1 MIGVVAAEVVA
12 SLYEDSPV
20 PAWSAH
26 LFPLTWPRAECV
38 VWWLGVAT
46 AAGTFRRAL
55 GAIGIPQH
63 RIVVVVSVLPFVVF
77 AGGIATGAG
86 WSTLALMPEPDRT
99 RNGRLASSSGL
110 LPGDIIDRRGRPR
123 QLHSMPRRRR
133 RQGGMIAY
141 RIAAHAHD
149 LAKPVGVPP
158 RLYWVPSPPERGGF
172 RLPQQGEA
180 LFLRPDNPT
189 LSVRGLRRL
198 AGSVLAF
205 VLAGALVAPLARSAA
220 ADQLASTRAQAAQ
233 ITAQLH
239 ADGVELDRTAS
250 QFGQAQQHLAQLDSE
265 ITRIDAAI
273 ARSQSEVS
281 ATRAR
286 LRAVAVKAYVDG
298 GASAISTILSSNVAQ
313 AGVTQVYESAVG
325 NELTNVEDGYRL
337 AEASLASQQQQLR
350 NTRAQAQ
357 GAVNAAA
364 AARQAAQ
371 RAQASQQAE
380 LSQMNGQIAVLVRR
394 QQQAE
399 QDAAHAAFLARV
411 QAEQAAALARSQ
423 AEQLSQASGQSPFG
437 AGSSAT
443 PPAAPGGPPAPGGG
457 AQEAV
462 QAAESQ
468 VGVPYQWGGESP
480 GQGFDCSGLTQWSW
494 AQAGVAIPRVAA
506 DQYDA
511 IPHVPLS
518 DIEPGDLIF
527 WDDGTNSIQHV
538 AIYIGNGNVVTA
550 PETGERIRIQPI
562 WNNGLVGAGR
572 P

>member
-1 MIGVVAAEVVA
+1 V
-12 SLYEDSPV
+12 
-20 PAWSAH
+20 
-26 LFPLTWPRAECV
+26 
-38 VWWLGVAT
+38 
-46 AAGTFRRAL
+46 
-55 GAIGIPQH
+55 
-63 RIVVVVSVLPFVVF
+63 
-77 AGGIATGAG
+77 
-86 WSTLALMPEPDRT
+86 
-99 RNGRLASSSGL
+99 
-110 LPGDIIDRRGRPR
+110 
-123 QLHSMPRRRR
+123 
-133 RQGGMIAY
+133 
-141 RIAAHAHD
+141 
-149 LAKPVGVPP
+149 
-158 RLYWVPSPPERGGF
+158 
-172 RLPQQGEA
+172 
-180 LFLRPDNPT
+180 RPDNLT
-189 LSVRGLRRL
+189 LSVIRPRRL

-205 VLAGALVAPLARSAA
+205 ALAGAVVVPLARSAA
-220 ADQLASTRAQAAQ
+220 ADQLASARAQAAQ
-233 ITAQLH
+233 ITAQLQ

-265 ITRIDAAI
+265 ITGIDAAI

-281 ATRAR
+281 STRAR
-286 LRAVAVKAYVDG
+286 LVAVAVKAYVDG

-313 AGVTQVYESAVG
+313 AGATQVYESAVG

-350 NTRAQAQ
+350 STRAQAQ
-357 GAVNAAA
+357 GAVDAAA

-399 QDAAHAAFLARV
+399 QDAAHAVFLARV

-443 PPAAPGGPPAPGGG
+443 PPPAPGGG

-494 AQAGVAIPRVAA
+494 AQAGVSIPRVAA

-527 WDDGTNSIQHV
+527 WDDGTSSIQHV